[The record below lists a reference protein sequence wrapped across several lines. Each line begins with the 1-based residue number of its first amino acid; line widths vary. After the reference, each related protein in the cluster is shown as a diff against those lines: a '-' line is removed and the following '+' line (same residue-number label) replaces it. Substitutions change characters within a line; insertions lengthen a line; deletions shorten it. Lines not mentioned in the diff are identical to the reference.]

1 MSITG
6 TRTVASII
14 AGETREGGRPIESRN
29 PANLEEVV
37 CEALLGDADHFVDA
51 CRAARA
57 AQPAW
62 AAGPSPRSAGSS
74 RTTRRRWPG
83 S

>member
-14 AGETREGGRPIESRN
+14 AGEPREGGRRVESRN

-37 CEALLGDADHFVDA
+37 CDALLGDADAFVDA

-57 AQPAW
+57 A
-62 AAGPSPRSAGSS
+62 
-74 RTTRRRWPG
+74 
-83 S
+83 